1 MKPKPDDS
9 ALSKLRLFAELD
21 EAEIGALVD
30 HSAVESYSDG
40 HKILADGD
48 EGYCM
53 YVLLKGGA
61 SVKVGG
67 REIAAL
73 GEGDFFGEIAL
84 VDDGPRSA
92 DVFASGPTEVLVI
105 TRMTLGLL
113 AAVQPGAAIHLL
125 AAIGKS
131 LVAKLRADNRRF
143 RELVCL
149 STPGSVPEN

>member
-21 EAEIGALVD
+21 EAELAAIVD

-40 HKILADGD
+40 QRILADGE
-48 EGYCM
+48 EGHCM
-53 YVLLKGGA
+53 YVVLRGA
-61 SVKVGG
+61 VAVNVAGHPV
-67 REIAAL
+67 ATL
-73 GEGDFFGEIAL
+73 GEGAFFGEIAL

-131 LVAKLRADNRRF
+131 LVSKLRADNRRF
-143 RELVCL
+143 RELVWL
-149 STPGSVPEN
+149 GESKD